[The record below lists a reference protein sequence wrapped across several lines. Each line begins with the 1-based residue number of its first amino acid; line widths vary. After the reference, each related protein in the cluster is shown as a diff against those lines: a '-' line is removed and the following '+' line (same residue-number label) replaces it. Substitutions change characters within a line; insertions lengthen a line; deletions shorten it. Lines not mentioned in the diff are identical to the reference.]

1 MEEREAI
8 GGNDKLK
15 QQTGQKDNYKEG
27 KKNKDKR
34 IIISV
39 ENNMFF
45 VLKKKK
51 IATGT
56 CRTCI
61 QLFLVFIVCFFI
73 IFI

>member
-51 IATGT
+51 
-56 CRTCI
+56 
-61 QLFLVFIVCFFI
+61 
-73 IFI
+73 